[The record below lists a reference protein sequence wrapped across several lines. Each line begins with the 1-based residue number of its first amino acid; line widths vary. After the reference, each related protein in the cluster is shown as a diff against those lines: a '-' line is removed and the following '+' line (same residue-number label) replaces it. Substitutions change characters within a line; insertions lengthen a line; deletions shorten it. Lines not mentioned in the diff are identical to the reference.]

1 MISHRSADAVAWA
14 ERSLA
19 DARAVGDTLTE
30 ARALVERAGASVD
43 RQSRREALDS
53 LQEAL
58 TAARGAGDAVLLT
71 RAINNGLEL
80 VPSHSAEAAELRTEM
95 QEVSS
100 RVGFD
105 KLGLANTLAWEFEA
119 AYCNGDLPML
129 RRVATEGSQYWGA
142 ERKWMSSAQVSVA
155 LEEGRMSDA
164 AEAHA
169 GFVASCP
176 SSKRYHYVRLDLSL
190 AAARGDHDLGARLLE
205 ELLASPPLLD
215 TASLL
220 NHVVVLVEN
229 VLTLGVA
236 PDAIRARL
244 FDGWLSAHPSNAA
257 IRAHG
262 EGLLLLASDED
273 AAAADA
279 LGAVLADPDP
289 CLAKPVIGTL
299 RTALAEALLGAGDRA
314 GALVAIRRVL
324 DDDLE
329 RWPGVRKDRA
339 EALAR
344 RLQGAST
351 RVDGELTARERE
363 VAALLADGLTNGQ
376 LAERLFIS
384 PKTAAVHVSNILA
397 KLGLATRAEIAA
409 WAVRHELPRAA
420 GTQLVTGSAAR

>member
-1 MISHRSADAVAWA
+1 MA
-14 ERSLA
+14 
-19 DARAVGDTLTE
+19 
-30 ARALVERAGASVD
+30 
-43 RQSRREALDS
+43 
-53 LQEAL
+53 
-58 TAARGAGDAVLLT
+58 
-71 RAINNGLEL
+71 
-80 VPSHSAEAAELRTEM
+80 
-95 QEVSS
+95 
-100 RVGFD
+100 
-105 KLGLANTLAWEFEA
+105 
-119 AYCNGDLPML
+119 
-129 RRVATEGSQYWGA
+129 
-142 ERKWMSSAQVSVA
+142 
-155 LEEGRMSDA
+155 DA
-164 AEAHA
+164 AEVHA

-176 SSKRYHYVRLDLSL
+176 SSKRYHYLRLDLSL
-190 AAARGDHDLGARLLE
+190 AAARGDHDLGDRLLE

-244 FDGWLSAHPSNAA
+244 FDGWLSTHPSNAA

-324 DDDLE
+324 DDDLA

-409 WAVRHELPRAA
+409 WAVRHD
-420 GTQLVTGSAAR
+420 LVTSGAARTQWVAGSVAR